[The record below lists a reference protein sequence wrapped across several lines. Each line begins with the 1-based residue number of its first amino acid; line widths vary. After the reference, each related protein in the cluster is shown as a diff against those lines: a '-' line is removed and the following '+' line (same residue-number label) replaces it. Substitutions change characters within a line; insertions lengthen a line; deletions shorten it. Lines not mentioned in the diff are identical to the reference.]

1 MKNKYNVIIRYVAWA
16 ATLTVM
22 IVIFFH
28 SAQTAELSSAA
39 SGSVAE
45 KLLSLFLSDFSE
57 LDESEKISIIENSQH
72 IVRKSAHFLVYMT
85 LCVCCFTALSTY
97 SIKKKTVFLSAVGIS
112 VFYAMTDEIH
122 QLFVEGR
129 AGRISDVLLDSVGA
143 VTGALIGTLVFN
155 LLFLKRKK
163 GKTQ

>member
-1 MKNKYNVIIRYVAWA
+1 MQNKYNVIIRYVAWA

-45 KLLSLFLSDFSE
+45 KVLSLFSSGFSE
-57 LDESEKISIIENSQH
+57 LDESEKINIIENSQH

-85 LCVCCFTALSTY
+85 LCACCFTALSTY
-97 SIKKKTVFLSAVGIS
+97 NIKKKTVFLSAVGIS

-143 VTGALIGTLVFN
+143 VTGALIGGLVFN